1 MKYQD
6 MSFEEKELSILRNA
20 VDNIT
25 SQAGKK
31 IMNSPEISKIINIV
45 EKFLRDKKR
54 ICYGGTAI
62 NNLLPINDQFYNKEI
77 ELPDYD
83 FYSPEPL
90 NDAKELADIYYDAGY
105 TEIEA
110 KSGMHAG
117 TFKVFVNYI
126 PVADITYLPKDLYK
140 RIMKDSKTVDGIYYC
155 AINYLR
161 MSMYLELSR
170 PAGDVSR
177 WEKVLKRL
185 SLFNKHFPLRGKNCD
200 YDQIQRLFQYGIKK
214 TVLKG
219 GSIRLEDD
227 LFLNKIE
234 DKIFVRTKKSLINQG
249 CVFFGAFANRMY
261 LKNIKSLKNKP
272 VPQIP
277 DFDVLSDSPEAT
289 ARILKEQLTQ
299 IGIKQIKILKHDGI
313 GEIIAEHYEVKVGP
327 ESIVFIYKPLACHSY
342 NLIDF
347 KGYKIKIATLDTM
360 LSFYLAFLYGGR
372 KYYNVDRITCMS
384 EFLFRVQERNRLQQ
398 KGLLKR
404 FSINCYGTQHSKED
418 IRGEKSKK
426 YKELK
431 DKRGSREWDW
441 YFLRYVPHEEN
452 QKKFNKKKNKTKKIK
467 MKRKKSK
474 NRKKIIIRKKRN
486 KTRKKKKRKSNI
498 FGL

>member
-1 MKYQD
+1 MKYD
-6 MSFEEKELSILRNA
+6 NLSFEEKELSILRNA
-20 VDNIT
+20 VDDIT
-25 SQAGKK
+25 SQTGKK
-31 IMNSPEISKIINIV
+31 IMNSPEITKIINIV
-45 EKFLRDKKR
+45 ENFLRDKKR

-62 NNLLPINDQFYNKEI
+62 NNLLPVNDQFYNKEI

-90 NDAKELADIYYDAGY
+90 KDAKELADIYYREGY

-126 PVADITYLPKDLYK
+126 PVADITYLPERLYK
-140 RIMKDSKTVDGIYYC
+140 RIMKDSKTVGGIYYC

-185 SLFNKHFPLRGKNCD
+185 SLFNKHYPLRGKHCD

-219 GSIRLEDD
+219 GSASLEDD

-234 DKIFVRTKKSLINQG
+234 DKIFVTAKKSLINQG
-249 CVFFGAFANRMY
+249 CVFFGALANRMY
-261 LKNIKSLKNKP
+261 LKNIKSLRKKS
-272 VPQIP
+272 VPKIP
-277 DFDVLSDSPEAT
+277 DFDVLSESPEST

-299 IGIKQIKILKHDGI
+299 IGIKQIKVLKHDGI
-313 GEIIAEHYEVKVGP
+313 GEIIAEHCEVKVGP
-327 ESIVFIYKPLACHSY
+327 ESIAFIYKPLSCHSY
-342 NLIDF
+342 NIIDIE
-347 KGYKIKIATLDTM
+347 GSNIKIATLDTM

-372 KYYNVDRITCMS
+372 KYYNIARITCMS
-384 EFLFRVQERNRLQQ
+384 EFLFRVQEKNRLQQ
-398 KGLLKR
+398 KGILKR

-418 IRGEKSKK
+418 IRAEKSKK

-431 DKRGSREWDW
+431 DKRGTRDWDW
-441 YFLRYVPHEEN
+441 YFLRYVPHETNE
-452 QKKFNKKKNKTKKIK
+452 KKYKRKDKNKKKI
-467 MKRKKSK
+467 KRKKSK
-474 NRKKIIIRKKRN
+474 KKKITIRKKRR
-486 KTRKKKKRKSNI
+486 KTHKTKKRRSNI

>member
-1 MKYQD
+1 MKQD
-6 MSFEEKELSILRNA
+6 KMTFQEKELAILRSA
-20 VDNIT
+20 VDDIT
-25 SQAGKK
+25 SREGKK
-31 IMNSPEISKIINIV
+31 TMNSPEIKKIIDIV
-45 EKFLRDKKR
+45 ERFLRDKKR

-62 NNLLPINDQFYNKEI
+62 NNLLPQNDQFYNKEI

-90 NDAKELADIYYDAGY
+90 KDAKELADIYYEEGY

-126 PVADITYLPKDLYK
+126 PVADITYLPGNLYK
-140 RIMKDSKTVDGIYYC
+140 RIMKDSKVVDGIYYC

-185 SLFNKHFPLRGKNCD
+185 SLFNKHYPLRGKNCD

-214 TVLKG
+214 SILKG
-219 GSIRLEDD
+219 GSDRLEDD
-227 LFLNKIE
+227 IFLNKIE
-234 DKIFVRTKKSLINQG
+234 DKIFVTAKKSLINQG

-261 LKNIKSLKNKP
+261 LKNIKSLRNKP
-272 VPQIP
+272 VPKIP
-277 DFDVLSDSPEAT
+277 DFDVLSVSPEAT

-299 IGIKQIKILKHDGI
+299 IGIKQIRIKKHDGI

-327 ESIVFIYKPLACHSY
+327 ESIAFIYKPLACHSY
-342 NLIDF
+342 NVIDI
-347 KGYKIKIATLDTM
+347 KNYKIKVATLDTM

-404 FSINCYGTQHSKED
+404 FSINCYGKQDTKED
-418 IRGEKSKK
+418 IRAEKSNVYKK
-426 YKELK
+426 LK
-431 DKRGSREWDW
+431 DKRGSKEWDW
-441 YFLRYVPHEEN
+441 YFLRYVPHEEYE
-452 QKKFNKKKNKTKKIK
+452 KKFKKKKNKKTKKTKKTKKAKKKIK
-467 MKRKKSK
+467 KRKKKST
-474 NRKKIIIRKKRN
+474 RKKR
-486 KTRKKKKRKSNI
+486 RSSNI
-498 FGL
+498 FGI

>member
-1 MKYQD
+1 
-6 MSFEEKELSILRNA
+6 
-20 VDNIT
+20 
-25 SQAGKK
+25 
-31 IMNSPEISKIINIV
+31 
-45 EKFLRDKKR
+45 
-54 ICYGGTAI
+54 
-62 NNLLPINDQFYNKEI
+62 
-77 ELPDYD
+77 
-83 FYSPEPL
+83 
-90 NDAKELADIYYDAGY
+90 
-105 TEIEA
+105 
-110 KSGMHAG
+110 
-117 TFKVFVNYI
+117 
-126 PVADITYLPKDLYK
+126 
-140 RIMKDSKTVDGIYYC
+140 MKDSKTVAGIYYC

-219 GSIRLEDD
+219 GSISLEDD

-234 DKIFVRTKKSLINQG
+234 DKIFIRTKKSLINQG

-261 LKNIKSLKNKP
+261 LKNIKSLKNKSI
-272 VPQIP
+272 PQIP
-277 DFDVLSDSPEAT
+277 DFDVLSESPEAT

-299 IGIKQIKILKHDGI
+299 IGIKQIKIIKHDGI

-404 FSINCYGTQHSKED
+404 FSINCYGKQHTKED
-418 IRGEKSKK
+418 IRSEKSKK

-441 YFLRYVPHEEN
+441 YFLRYIPHEEN
-452 QKKFNKKKNKTKKIK
+452 QKNSTKKIRK
-467 MKRKKSK
+467 IKKSK
-474 NRKKIIIRKKRN
+474 KKTKRKKIIIRKRKS
-486 KTRKKKKRKSNI
+486 KTRKKKKRRSNI